1 MNRDNHDKQMLR
13 AMQRIARSL
22 ESLLEIQMIVH
33 EDLISK
39 PREASKTT
47 CADAIDEFAEHIT
60 LPTEEDIERITT
72 ELKEQKK
79 ITCFHCKHHIMSD
92 CYLECNKHNRINN
105 KNICDDFE
113 QLKEKNNESIC
124 DN

>member
-22 ESLLEIQMIVH
+22 ESLLEIQMMVH

-47 CADAIDEFAEHIT
+47 CADCILQFTDACPKGGSSIGYETCEAYAGEF
-60 LPTEEDIERITT
+60 
-72 ELKEQKK
+72 
-79 ITCFHCKHHIMSD
+79 
-92 CYLECNKHNRINN
+92 
-105 KNICDDFE
+105 
-113 QLKEKNNESIC
+113 
-124 DN
+124 